1 MSSEPGRA
9 SARLPTPESLLSS
22 MSSLSAISTKLRAI
36 LRRGLPSLRNVVFA
50 RLGYWPV
57 RSLADH
63 WIADIPMYCINLSR
77 DTTRRALVQRQVEK
91 LGLRRFEFIDA
102 IDARQLAMDE
112 VHRDG
117 RYDSTACLASRPR
130 DLTLNEIACSLSH
143 AAAYAR
149 VVAAGDPW
157 ALILEDDALFHSGRI
172 AQLKWQDIP
181 DGVDIVFMNAFLDSM
196 PPRNRI
202 NGMVYADTSYHGSA
216 AAYLISLDTAKRLL
230 QAAIPVVH
238 AADGLLGRV
247 LSRPAG
253 EAHEFRQTGVSLTLK
268 GVLVYPEAVTNGSVE
283 HYHSSAI
290 RTKKT

>member
-1 MSSEPGRA
+1 MP
-9 SARLPTPESLLSS
+9 
-22 MSSLSAISTKLRAI
+22 SLSAISTKLRAI

-63 WIADIPMYCINLSR
+63 WMADIPMYCINLKR

-91 LGLRRFEFIDA
+91 MGLRRFEFIDA
-102 IDARQLAMDE
+102 VDARQLEMDE
-112 VHRDG
+112 VQRDG
-117 RYDSTACLASRPR
+117 RYDSTACLASHPR

-149 VVAAGDPW
+149 IVSAGDPW
-157 ALILEDDALFHSGRI
+157 ALILEDDVLFRCGRI
-172 AQLKWQDIP
+172 ARLKWRDIP
-181 DGVDIVFMNAFLDSM
+181 DGVDMVFLNAFVKPM

-216 AAYLISLDTAKRLL
+216 AAYLISLETAKRLL
-230 QAAIPVVH
+230 QSAIPVVH

-247 LSRPAG
+247 LSQPPG
-253 EAHEFRQTGVSLTLK
+253 EAHEFRQKGVSLTLK
-268 GVLVYPEAVTNGSVE
+268 AVIVYPEAITNGSVE
-283 HYHSSAI
+283 HYHASAI
-290 RTKKT
+290 RTKKS